1 MKDAQRQDLKLV
13 IGFISVVII
22 GLAIGFAICVPP
34 LLR

>member
-1 MKDAQRQDLKLV
+1 MTDTQKRDLKLV
-13 IGFISVVII
+13 MGFISVVII